1 MKFKKAWKISLFV
14 ILGLVVMLTGLFL
27 LYVSDYSRADQVA
40 LDVLASGQ
48 VESFNQGEY
57 LVFAAKEGGVASKD
71 GLIFYPGGK
80 VEYSAYAPL
89 LQQLAEQGI
98 TSVLVKMPFNL
109 AVFGIDKG
117 AKALELAP
125 EVKNWY
131 IGGHSL
137 GGVMA
142 SSFAEKQQNAL
153 SGMIFLGAY
162 SISKASLP
170 ILEIYGSEDKGLDKT
185 KLAKVS
191 TKIEI
196 LGGNH
201 AFFGNYGT
209 QKGDGTATITR
220 AEQQKITV
228 EGIANFIKDTS
239 AKKMK

>member
-1 MKFKKAWKISLFV
+1 MKSKKIRKISLLV
-14 ILGLVVMLTGLFL
+14 ILALAVLLTSSFF
-27 LYVSDYSRADQVA
+27 LYVSDYYRADQVA
-40 LDVLASGQ
+40 LDVLANSQ
-48 VESFNQGEY
+48 VESFDQGEY
-57 LVFAAKEGGVASKD
+57 LVFKAKDVLTSKN

-80 VEYSAYAPL
+80 VEYLAYAPL

-98 TSVLVKMPFNL
+98 TSVLVKMPFQL

-117 AKALELAP
+117 AKALELVP
-125 EVKNWY
+125 EVQNWY

-142 SSFAEKQQNAL
+142 SSFAEKQQNTF
-153 SGMIFLGAY
+153 SGMIFLGSY

-170 ILEIYGSEDKGLDKT
+170 TLEIYGSEDNGLDIT
-185 KLAKVS
+185 KLSKVS

-220 AEQQKITV
+220 AEQQERTV
-228 EGIANFIKDTS
+228 AGIVSFIKDIS
-239 AKKMK
+239 AKD